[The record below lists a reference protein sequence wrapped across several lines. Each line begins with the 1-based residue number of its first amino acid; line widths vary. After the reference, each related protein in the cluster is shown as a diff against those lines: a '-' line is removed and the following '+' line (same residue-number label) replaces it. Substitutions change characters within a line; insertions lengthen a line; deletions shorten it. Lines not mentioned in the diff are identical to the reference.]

1 MNKLYLVDMQFYR
14 NNIARHEVIE
24 VVARTSM
31 DAWFSAVR
39 RLKAIGVIN
48 ERNTNVKIGVRA
60 A

>member
-1 MNKLYLVDMQFYR
+1 MNKLYLVDMQFYQH
-14 NNIARHEVIE
+14 NIARHEVIE